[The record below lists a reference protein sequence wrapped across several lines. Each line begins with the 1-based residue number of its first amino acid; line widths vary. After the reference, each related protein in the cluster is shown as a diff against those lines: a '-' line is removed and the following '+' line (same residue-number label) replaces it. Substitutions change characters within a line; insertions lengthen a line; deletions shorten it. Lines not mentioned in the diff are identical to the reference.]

1 MDDRTRGG
9 RFLGADVWALLI
21 GAMLSALFI
30 GAPALGAASQDP
42 AAETGVDL
50 ESMLGLDEELGEG
63 MTIESETLQ
72 MTRLPD
78 ESRLLVFEQG
88 VSVQQG
94 QFELFADELMARYP
108 AGATEP
114 DRLEARGRVRV
125 VQPGQ
130 RAWCE
135 EADFDRASEQ
145 LVCRVSARLERG
157 CDTVW
162 GDVIELDLRAQRA
175 RVVGGARVQIL
186 GDGER
191 KGCANAQADGGIE
204 P

>member
-9 RFLGADVWALLI
+9 RLQSAGVWVLLI
-21 GAMLSALFI
+21 GSLLSALCI
-30 GAPALGAASQDP
+30 GSAALAVSPQDP
-42 AAETGVDL
+42 VAETGVDL
-50 ESMLGLDEELGEG
+50 ESMLGLDEELGDG
-63 MTIESETLQ
+63 MTIESEILQ

-94 QFELFADELMARYP
+94 QFELFADELRARYP
-108 AGATEP
+108 AGAPEP

-135 EADFDRASEQ
+135 EAEFDRASEQ

-191 KGCANAQADGGIE
+191 KGCTNAQADGEIE